1 MSKLTKAELRAIN
14 EQANLMDKELNK
26 MTLFSMLWNSV
37 KLIVALVFT
46 LLTLGKFVV
55 TRESAI
61 QKETYVKWRMESY
74 DEQEDD
80 DSPKSGFF
88 D

>member
-1 MSKLTKAELRAIN
+1 MSKLTKAELNKIN
-14 EQANLMDKELNK
+14 DQAALMDKELGK

-37 KLIVALVFT
+37 KLIIALVFT
-46 LLTLGKFVV
+46 VLTLGKFIAV
-55 TRESAI
+55 REAAI
-61 QKETYVKWRMESY
+61 QKETYVKWRMETH
-74 DEQEDD
+74 DDTED